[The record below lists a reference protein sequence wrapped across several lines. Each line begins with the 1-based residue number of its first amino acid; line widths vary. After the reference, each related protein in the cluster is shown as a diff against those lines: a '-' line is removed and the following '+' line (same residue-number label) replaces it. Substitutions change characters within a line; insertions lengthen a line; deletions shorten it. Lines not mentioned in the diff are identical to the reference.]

1 MTMPMTVV
9 IYGETEAPR
18 ALLIAAAR
26 ALGADVTIA
35 LSTTLDVLRLLDVQP
50 PPTLLL
56 VAEDT
61 GEGMS
66 VAEDDPTR
74 LLHDHVL
81 RAARDRGIPA
91 VLLGRW
97 TRTGPVGGAPVVY
110 DWGAGQRASVILE
123 VARVAR
129 EQMAAWPVGPQ
140 RMAV

>member
-1 MTMPMTVV
+1 MPMTVV

-26 ALGADVTIA
+26 ALGANVTIA
-35 LSTTLDVLRLLDVQP
+35 LGTTLDVLRLLDVQP

-61 GEGMS
+61 GEGMT
-66 VAEDDPTR
+66 AYEDDPTR

-97 TRTGPVGGAPVVY
+97 TRTGPVGGAPVV
-110 DWGAGQRASVILE
+110 DATCCQPRELIIAE